1 MNSKI
6 EDYLSFLGA
15 VRGLSVRTVASYRE
29 DLTAYDTFLADEG
42 VTDADSA
49 DSKNVRAFEAHL
61 VSSGKASASVNHALS
76 AVRGYYRYRVR
87 YAGLKVDPSAEV
99 EGLERKRTLPRF
111 LFEDE
116 INAFI
121 GLAEGDDFKS
131 VRDRALFEFLYSS
144 GCRVAE
150 AMDLQIANLNMKE
163 GTAKVKGKGAKERIV
178 FIAPPAMR
186 ALEAYLPLR
195 TALCGRTG
203 TAVAALSHAGAPS
216 VDESA
221 GANAEKAEPPV
232 DRVFV
237 NSRGRPLS
245 IRGVQWLMDS
255 YAERAG
261 IGKRI
266 SPHVFRHSFATHLV
280 DHGADIRAVQELLG
294 HANISTTQ
302 IYTHVDMDRLRKVY
316 NQAHPHGH
324 TPGNGSGRNRDGK

>member
-1 MNSKI
+1 MNAKI
-6 EDYLSFLGA
+6 EDYLAFLGA
-15 VRGLSVRTVASYRE
+15 VRGLSSRTVASYHE
-29 DLTAYDTFLADEG
+29 DLAAYDAFLAEEG
-42 VTDADSA
+42 VSDVDSA
-49 DSKNVRAFEAHL
+49 DTKNVRAFEAHL
-61 VSSGKASASVNHALS
+61 VSAGKASASVNHALS

-87 YAGLKVDPSAEV
+87 YSGLKCDPSADV
-99 EGLERKRTLPRF
+99 EGLERKRSLPRF

-150 AMDLQIANLNMKE
+150 AMDLRLENLNLRE
-163 GTAKVKGKGAKERIV
+163 GTAKVKGKGSKERIV
-178 FIAPPAMR
+178 FIAPPAKR

-195 TALCGRTG
+195 SALCGRAG
-203 TAVAALSHAGAPS
+203 AAVAAASGPAEAGTK
-216 VDESA
+216 DSA
-221 GANAEKAEPPV
+221 

-245 IRGVQWLMDS
+245 IRGVQWLMDT

-266 SPHVFRHSFATHLV
+266 SPHIFRHSFATHLV

-324 TPGNGSGRNRDGK
+324 MRGAGTGRNRDGR